1 MRKHYVLAAFASLII
16 LLGACKKQ
24 EEPYIKIKDE
34 AGNVYKNNAV
44 ITVSSG
50 ATKKLYIE
58 SGFINEKNEDNRMYY
73 RMQVNGE
80 PEADG
85 GQDISFLAGMLN
97 ITSLGSFNNLE
108 TEDATITLNFEDY
121 NVETGETVKI
131 TVQDTKSLQRTVTFK
146 VE

>member
-1 MRKHYVLAAFASLII
+1 MKKHYISIIIAGLVLSFSS
-16 LLGACKKQ
+16 CKKY

-44 ITVSSG
+44 LTVSSD
-50 ATKKLYIE
+50 ATKKLFVE
-58 SGFINEKNEDNRMYY
+58 SGYINEKKEDNRMYY

-97 ITSLGSFNNLE
+97 ITSLGSYNNLE
-108 TEDATITLNFEDY
+108 TEDAVITLNFTNDGIGS
-121 NVETGETVKI
+121 GETVRI
-131 TVQDTKSLQRTVTFK
+131 TVQDTKSLQRTIIFK